1 MIVTSCVAKQL
12 TVWLPGYRLYAQTC
26 CRHWH
31 SLVFSLSLSLCVCIW
46 NWICY
51 FQRNIIFPYAFTRQS
66 RSSFSIDLLLSGCNR
81 LVMKLYRNLV
91 QDLIQMI
98 NYCTSMVRCKLEDK
112 PRKFESRHC
121 KHCNSVSSVRSCIE
135 IGGDDRYSSANLIRN
150 KNSTDW
156 HNVYFGFM
164 TKVYTF
170 AVYIKKSVL
179 QLFLLENKLSHKIDK
194 YHLEMIW

>member
-1 MIVTSCVAKQL
+1 MIVTSCVAKQIDCL
-12 TVWLPGYRLYAQTC
+12 ASYRLYAQTC

-31 SLVFSLSLSLCVCIW
+31 SLAVTHSLPLTRSVCIC

-98 NYCTSMVRCKLEDK
+98 NYCTSMVRCKLVDK

-121 KHCNSVSSVRSCIE
+121 DHCSSVSSVCSCIA
-135 IGGDDRYSSANLIRN
+135 IGGDDRYNPAYSIRTT
-150 KNSTDW
+150 NSTAW

-164 TKVYTF
+164 TKVYTHSQS
-170 AVYIKKSVL
+170 APIKKYSTA
-179 QLFLLENKLSHKIDK
+179 FFAKKWTIA
-194 YHLEMIW
+194 